1 MFLKIFLAAI
11 TVCSLLGCLGANRRD
26 NKRIAAVVAIV
37 ALILF
42 TVATLAESSIKAKEA
57 QAAAVK
63 KEATIT
69 GKGDAWGTITIKDD
83 TGETREFISLY
94 GEVLDY
100 PQQASIDKKGTEY
113 YKFNLAVQ
121 RESGIIDILPI
132 VVEEDTAAYNAL
144 ADIDEKGEVVG
155 AQLLIT
161 GEIRTRNIKDKLDIS
176 VRAFS
181 IQEDDDY
188 KGITNQV
195 VITGFLCK
203 EVPIR
208 ETPRGLLIADLLLA
222 VHREDGSQL
231 SDYIPSI
238 MWNGTATRATE
249 KLHVGDCIEAVGR
262 LQSREYIKDLGDRG
276 KEPRTCYELS
286 VNQYELQKKKE
297 TA

>member
-1 MFLKIFLAAI
+1 MNNF
-11 TVCSLLGCLGANRRD
+11 
-26 NKRIAAVVAIV
+26 
-37 ALILF
+37 IL
-42 TVATLAESSIKAKEA
+42 
-57 QAAAVK
+57 
-63 KEATIT
+63 
-69 GKGDAWGTITIKDD
+69 
-83 TGETREFISLY
+83 LY

-113 YKFNLAVQ
+113 YKFNFAVQ

-144 ADIDEKGEVVG
+144 ADID
-155 AQLLIT
+155 
-161 GEIRTRNIKDKLDIS
+161 DKLDIS

>member
-1 MFLKIFLAAI
+1 M
-11 TVCSLLGCLGANRRD
+11 N
-26 NKRIAAVVAIV
+26 N
-37 ALILF
+37 
-42 TVATLAESSIKAKEA
+42 
-57 QAAAVK
+57 
-63 KEATIT
+63 
-69 GKGDAWGTITIKDD
+69 
-83 TGETREFISLY
+83 FISLY

-203 EVPIR
+203 EYTLER
-208 ETPRGLLIADLLLA
+208 
-222 VHREDGSQL
+222 HRAG
-231 SDYIPSI
+231 
-238 MWNGTATRATE
+238 
-249 KLHVGDCIEAVGR
+249 C
-262 LQSREYIKDLGDRG
+262 
-276 KEPRTCYELS
+276 
-286 VNQYELQKKKE
+286 
-297 TA
+297 

>member
-1 MFLKIFLAAI
+1 MNNF
-11 TVCSLLGCLGANRRD
+11 
-26 NKRIAAVVAIV
+26 
-37 ALILF
+37 IL
-42 TVATLAESSIKAKEA
+42 
-57 QAAAVK
+57 
-63 KEATIT
+63 
-69 GKGDAWGTITIKDD
+69 
-83 TGETREFISLY
+83 LY

-100 PQQASIDKKGTEY
+100 PQQASIDKKRTEY
-113 YKFNLAVQ
+113 YKFNFAVQ

>member
-1 MFLKIFLAAI
+1 M
-11 TVCSLLGCLGANRRD
+11 N
-26 NKRIAAVVAIV
+26 N
-37 ALILF
+37 
-42 TVATLAESSIKAKEA
+42 
-57 QAAAVK
+57 
-63 KEATIT
+63 
-69 GKGDAWGTITIKDD
+69 
-83 TGETREFISLY
+83 FISLY

-100 PQQASIDKKGTEY
+100 PQQASVDKKGTEY
-113 YKFNLAVQ
+113 YKFNIAVQ

-262 LQSREYIKDLGDRG
+262 LQSREYTPRWIYTRR
-276 KEPRTCYELS
+276 KEMRTKT
-286 VNQYELQKKKE
+286 QKPGSWRLTSEIITMCWKSILIPAQQTLKE
-297 TA
+297 TDGRQVRKSTLLQQKRP

>member
-1 MFLKIFLAAI
+1 MNNF
-11 TVCSLLGCLGANRRD
+11 
-26 NKRIAAVVAIV
+26 
-37 ALILF
+37 IL
-42 TVATLAESSIKAKEA
+42 
-57 QAAAVK
+57 
-63 KEATIT
+63 
-69 GKGDAWGTITIKDD
+69 
-83 TGETREFISLY
+83 LY

-113 YKFNLAVQ
+113 YKFNFAVQ

-195 VITGFLCK
+195 VVTGFLCK

-208 ETPRGLLIADLLLA
+208 ETPRGLLIA
-222 VHREDGSQL
+222 GQL

>member
-1 MFLKIFLAAI
+1 M
-11 TVCSLLGCLGANRRD
+11 N
-26 NKRIAAVVAIV
+26 N
-37 ALILF
+37 
-42 TVATLAESSIKAKEA
+42 
-57 QAAAVK
+57 
-63 KEATIT
+63 
-69 GKGDAWGTITIKDD
+69 
-83 TGETREFISLY
+83 FISLY

-121 RESGIIDILPI
+121 RESGIIDTLPI

-262 LQSREYIKDLGDRG
+262 LQSREYIKDLGDKG
-276 KEPRTCYELS
+276 KEPRRCYELS

>member
-1 MFLKIFLAAI
+1 MNNF
-11 TVCSLLGCLGANRRD
+11 
-26 NKRIAAVVAIV
+26 
-37 ALILF
+37 IL
-42 TVATLAESSIKAKEA
+42 
-57 QAAAVK
+57 
-63 KEATIT
+63 
-69 GKGDAWGTITIKDD
+69 
-83 TGETREFISLY
+83 LY

-113 YKFNLAVQ
+113 YKFNFAVQ

-195 VITGFLCK
+195 VVTGFLCK

-238 MWNGTATRATE
+238 MWNGTATRGNGKTACRG
-249 KLHVGDCIEAVGR
+249 LYR
-262 LQSREYIKDLGDRG
+262 SRRALT
-276 KEPRTCYELS
+276 EPRVYKRLRG
-286 VNQYELQKKKE
+286 QGKR
-297 TA
+297 A

>member
-1 MFLKIFLAAI
+1 M
-11 TVCSLLGCLGANRRD
+11 N
-26 NKRIAAVVAIV
+26 N
-37 ALILF
+37 
-42 TVATLAESSIKAKEA
+42 
-57 QAAAVK
+57 
-63 KEATIT
+63 
-69 GKGDAWGTITIKDD
+69 
-83 TGETREFISLY
+83 FISLY

-100 PQQASIDKKGTEY
+100 PQQASVDKKGTEY
-113 YKFNLAVQ
+113 YKFNIAVQ

-208 ETPRGLLIADLLLA
+208 ETPRGLLIVDLLLA

>member
-1 MFLKIFLAAI
+1 M
-11 TVCSLLGCLGANRRD
+11 N
-26 NKRIAAVVAIV
+26 N
-37 ALILF
+37 
-42 TVATLAESSIKAKEA
+42 
-57 QAAAVK
+57 
-63 KEATIT
+63 
-69 GKGDAWGTITIKDD
+69 
-83 TGETREFISLY
+83 FISLY

-155 AQLLIT
+155 AQLLIA

-208 ETPRGLLIADLLLA
+208 ETPRGLADCRPVISGTQRGRKPVKRLYP
-222 VHREDGSQL
+222 VYHVERHSHQG
-231 SDYIPSI
+231 
-238 MWNGTATRATE
+238 NGKTACRGLYRSRRALT
-249 KLHVGDCIEAVGR
+249 
-262 LQSREYIKDLGDRG
+262 
-276 KEPRTCYELS
+276 EPRVYKRLRG
-286 VNQYELQKKKE
+286 QGKR
-297 TA
+297 A

>member
-1 MFLKIFLAAI
+1 MNNF
-11 TVCSLLGCLGANRRD
+11 
-26 NKRIAAVVAIV
+26 
-37 ALILF
+37 IL
-42 TVATLAESSIKAKEA
+42 
-57 QAAAVK
+57 
-63 KEATIT
+63 
-69 GKGDAWGTITIKDD
+69 
-83 TGETREFISLY
+83 LY

-113 YKFNLAVQ
+113 YKFNFAVQ

-195 VITGFLCK
+195 GGAQERRRRRVLRTNGNAGAVREGF
-203 EVPIR
+203 V
-208 ETPRGLLIADLLLA
+208 
-222 VHREDGSQL
+222 
-231 SDYIPSI
+231 
-238 MWNGTATRATE
+238 NGM
-249 KLHVGDCIEAVGR
+249 D
-262 LQSREYIKDLGDRG
+262 
-276 KEPRTCYELS
+276 
-286 VNQYELQKKKE
+286 N
-297 TA
+297 